1 MVGKRLKE
9 IRMQKGLS
17 QQKLGDMIGVTKVS
31 ICGYENG
38 TRVPTI
44 DNLVKLADSL
54 DTTIDYLLGREV
66 TVMNEENKSYIGSI
80 SYEDVC
86 LIMELRHYPN
96 LYGKLLKDCKRS
108 ASLIN
113 KKLVKGSQ

>member
-9 IRMQKGLS
+9 IRTKKGLS

-44 DNLVKLADSL
+44 ENLVKLADNL

-66 TVMNEENKSYIGSI
+66 AVINEENKSYIGSL

-86 LIMELRHYPN
+86 FIMELRHYPN

-113 KKLVKGSQ
+113 KKFITSEK

>member
-1 MVGKRLKE
+1 
-9 IRMQKGLS
+9 MQKGLS

-38 TRVPTI
+38 TRIPTI
-44 DNLVKLADSL
+44 ENLVKLADSL
-54 DTTIDYLLGREV
+54 ETTIDFLLGREV

-86 LIMELRHYPN
+86 FIMELRHYPN
-96 LYGKLLKDCKRS
+96 LYGKLLKDSKRS

-113 KKLVKGSQ
+113 KKLMSSK

>member
-1 MVGKRLKE
+1 
-9 IRMQKGLS
+9 MQKGLS

-38 TRVPTI
+38 TRIPTI
-44 DNLVKLADSL
+44 ENLVKLADSL
-54 DTTIDYLLGREV
+54 ETTIDFLLGREV

-86 LIMELRHYPN
+86 FIMELRHYPN
-96 LYGKLLKDCKRS
+96 LYGKLLKDSQRS

-113 KKLVKGSQ
+113 KKLMSSK

>member
-9 IRMQKGLS
+9 IRMQRGLS
-17 QQKLGDMIGVTKVS
+17 QQRLGDMIGVTKVS

-54 DTTIDYLLGREV
+54 NTTIDYLLGRDV
-66 TVMNEENKSYIGSI
+66 SVINEENKSYIGSI
-80 SYEDVC
+80 SYEDID
-86 LIMELRHYPN
+86 LIMELRHFPN
-96 LYGKLLKDCKRS
+96 LYNKLLKDCKRS

-113 KKLVKGSQ
+113 KKLVKTS

>member
-9 IRMQKGLS
+9 IRMQRGLS
-17 QQKLGDMIGVTKVS
+17 QQRLGDMIGVTKVS

-54 DTTIDYLLGREV
+54 NTTIDYLLGRDV
-66 TVMNEENKSYIGSI
+66 NVINEENKSYIGSI
-80 SYEDVC
+80 SYEDVS
-86 LIMELRHYPN
+86 LIMELRHFPN
-96 LYGKLLKDCKRS
+96 LYNKLLKDCKRS

-113 KKLVKGSQ
+113 KKLIKTS

>member
-9 IRMQKGLS
+9 LRMQKGLS
-17 QQKLGDMIGVTKVS
+17 QQRLGDMVGVTKVS

-44 DNLVKLADSL
+44 DNLIKLADCL

-66 TVMNEENKSYIGSI
+66 TVMNEENKTYIGSI

-96 LYGKLLKDCKRS
+96 LYSKLIKDCKRS
-108 ASLIN
+108 AGLIN
-113 KKLVKGSQ
+113 KKLINNK

>member
-1 MVGKRLKE
+1 MIGKRLKE
-9 IRMQKGLS
+9 IRMRNGLS
-17 QQKLGDMIGVTKVS
+17 QQALGSLIGVTKVS

-38 TRVPTI
+38 TRVPTME
-44 DNLVKLADSL
+44 NLVKLADIL
-54 DTTIDYLLGREV
+54 NITVDYLLGREV
-66 TVMNEENKSYIGSI
+66 TIMNEENKSYIGSI

-96 LYGKLLKDCKRS
+96 LYSKLLKDSKRS

-113 KKLVKGSQ
+113 KKLINNK